1 MIYTG
6 YFSRLKMYRDFHLKL
21 ISIANHS
28 PFTSGDLS
36 TIKFLPLT
44 PGSWIYSW
52 KNDFKNRPDISRA
65 KQEYINM
72 YYREY
77 LNKFD
82 PDKLFKEINDF
93 AKAIDI
99 VLLCYEAPPK
109 QMGPDGIIDL
119 GWLEVGRAFCH
130 RHIVADFLRQGG
142 YPCQEYC
149 IDVNNGGGYLF
160 E

>member
-6 YFSRLKMYRDFHLKL
+6 YFSRLKVYRDSHLKL

-28 PFTSGDLS
+28 PSTSGDLS
-36 TIKFLPLT
+36 MIKFSPLI
-44 PGSWIYSW
+44 PGNWIYSW
-52 KNDFKNRPDISRA
+52 KNDLKNQPDIGRA

-72 YYREY
+72 YHTEC
-77 LNKFD
+77 LNKFESG
-82 PDKLFKEINDF
+82 KLFKEINDF

-109 QMGPDGIIDL
+109 QMGPDGIVDL
-119 GWLEVGRAFCH
+119 SWLEAGRSFCH

-142 YPCQEYC
+142 YLCQEYC
-149 IDVNNGGGYLF
+149 IDVNNGGGHLF